1 MGGFRCSF
9 LSTKGIPK
17 VGSNMVLVDQGLVH
31 KCTVG
36 DQGCCKKGRKKGVKM
51 TSFDHFWVPL
61 FSGQI

>member
-1 MGGFRCSF
+1 
-9 LSTKGIPK
+9 
-17 VGSNMVLVDQGLVH
+17 MVLVDQGLVH